1 MLNKVLFIDDDSVTF
16 LINRRLMGKILPETE
31 IVHAS
36 NGKEA
41 ITYYLNLLEYIEGG
55 VSYPELVFLDLNMPV
70 MDGWGFLKEFSKP
83 KFQCF
88 DNTKIVL
95 LSSSVNPYDL
105 ERSKGFPKV
114 MDFIAKPVNLELLRL
129 YKACL

>member
-1 MLNKVLFIDDDSVTF
+1 
-16 LINRRLMGKILPETE
+16 MGKILPETE

-105 ERSKGFPKV
+105 ERSKGFPIV